1 MTSNHD
7 SSNTNAEVNAV
18 ESFEN
23 EGNFSQ
29 VAGNREQLL
38 TDREQFSTGAGN
50 TADNAE
56 TADNAK
62 SDDGSETSSEGSF
75 DAIPDYG
82 PTEDDDSTEPKSRFT
97 KLLEWSLKLR
107 EDPEWQAAQDSWR
120 STHNERC
127 RKIEELHPEVILD
140 RSLDGEYL
148 DWGMCP
154 EQALGTFEG
163 NPFYYRMRGNYATF
177 EVWEAES
184 VKDKKFPTWEVDP
197 ILFAENPEVIE
208 NDVLVGSTEDSETFL
223 ELLEALEPFDR
234 KTHGF

>member
-29 VAGNREQLL
+29 VAGNREQFSAKEHSIDSGKLS
-38 TDREQFSTGAGN
+38 TDF
-50 TADNAE
+50 DNVENFE
-56 TADNAK
+56 TV
-62 SDDGSETSSEGSF
+62 GSNENSSEGSF
-75 DAIPDYG
+75 DVIPDYG
-82 PTEDDDSTEPKSRFT
+82 PTEDDDSTEPKSRFA